1 MSEQQTAK
9 TELIKNFLQQ
19 HQQATLRQVSEA
31 IGRTV
36 YGPEMSKA
44 RKELGITYV
53 RTGRPPQSSNQKAT
67 RTNGKASPKQPS
79 MAPVMQVKAETDS
92 GTLVIGLLG
101 LAKEHGGFGRL
112 KKAVE
117 ALESIDV

>member
-1 MSEQQTAK
+1 MSDKQTAK

-44 RKELGITYV
+44 RKELGITYQ
-53 RTGRPPQSSNQKAT
+53 RTGRPPQSNNQKPQ
-67 RTNGKASPKQPS
+67 RTNGKAKQPA
-79 MAPVMQVKAETDS
+79 MTPVMQVKAETDS
-92 GTLVIGLLG
+92 GTLVLGLLG
-101 LAKEHGGFGRL
+101 LAKDHGGFGRL

-117 ALESIDV
+117 ALESIDA